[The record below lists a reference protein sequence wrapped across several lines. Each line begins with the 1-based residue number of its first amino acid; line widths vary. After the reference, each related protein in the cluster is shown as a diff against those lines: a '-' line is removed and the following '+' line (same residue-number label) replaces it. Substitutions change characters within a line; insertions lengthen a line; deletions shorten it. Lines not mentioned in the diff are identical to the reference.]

1 MTHEDFSRYEEIK
14 PSSDRSFGLA
24 IVAFFLIG
32 HLEQYRL
39 SAICV
44 G

>member
-1 MTHEDFSRYEEIK
+1 MKISGRYEGVK

-24 IVAFFLIG
+24 IVAFFLTE